1 MNELWNFITGNFIDA
16 LLFTVVLGLFLLC
29 FGSCLAAWAS
39 LRDET
44 QYQRKSVKLE
54 DEIAYL
60 LAFAKE
66 RPVLADKKTEIA
78 SIIKQKM
85 NNLLLLKHIAGKQ
98 TAKYSKYAVLYAVLL
113 AGALSV
119 QSWNMDNELR
129 THETVASRE
138 VVDGASSKSMVF
150 NARTGASYEYLYFDD
165 TKVYEQKILHVPS
178 VISNGCAVVW
188 LFVIICIR
196 HLSKTM

>member
-1 MNELWNFITGNFIDA
+1 M
-16 LLFTVVLGLFLLC
+16 VLGLFLLC

-44 QYQRKSVKLE
+44 QYQRKNSRLE
-54 DEIAYL
+54 EEIAYL
-60 LAFAKE
+60 LVFTKE
-66 RPVLADKKTEIA
+66 RPALVDKRTGIV

-98 TAKYSKYAVLYAVLL
+98 TAKYAKYAVLYAVLL

-129 THETVASRE
+129 THETVASRD

-150 NARTGASYEYLYFDD
+150 NTRTGASYEYLYIDD
-165 TKVYEQKILHVPS
+165 TKVYGQKILHVPS
-178 VISNGCAVVW
+178 VISNGCAVAW
-188 LFVIICIR
+188 LFVIIGIR
-196 HLSKTM
+196 HLSKTI